1 MFNWIQPGTRVK
13 INPFLLDPAKCSR
26 SDMDGYTAEMR
37 FIVIG
42 LVKEKRELH
51 DYSPVVVR
59 CLEDGELYVMPVMD
73 IMPENG
79 WPKK

>member
-1 MFNWIQPGTRVK
+1 
-13 INPFLLDPAKCSR
+13 
-26 SDMDGYTAEMR
+26 MDGYTAEMR

-59 CLEDGELYVMPVMD
+59 CLDDGELYVMPVMD

-79 WPKK
+79 WPEK

>member
-1 MFNWIQPGTRVK
+1 MFSWIQPGTRVK
-13 INPFLLDPAKCSR
+13 INPFLLDSTKCSR
-26 SDMDGYTAEMR
+26 SDIDGYTAEMR

-42 LVKEKRELH
+42 LVKEKRDLH

-59 CLEDGELYVMPVMD
+59 CLNDGELYAMPVMD

-79 WPKK
+79 